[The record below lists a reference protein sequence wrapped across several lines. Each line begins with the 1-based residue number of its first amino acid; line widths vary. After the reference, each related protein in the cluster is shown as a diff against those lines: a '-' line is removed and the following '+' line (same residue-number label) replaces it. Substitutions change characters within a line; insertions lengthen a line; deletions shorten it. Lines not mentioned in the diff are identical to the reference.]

1 MRWFSS
7 MSQKDYFALL
17 DQPQTYAVDSL
28 SLEDVKN
35 TLLTRLHP
43 DRFVNCSALEKRLA
57 EQMSVQI
64 NEAYRTLTDDLL
76 RAQYLC
82 RLRGFDVNE
91 HRPMPADF
99 LMRQMQAHEA
109 LEACEQSHDE
119 TMRFALLREV
129 QLSQKRLIETIRKAF
144 DDDHDDRAAYEAT
157 RELMFVQKLLAQ
169 IQP

>member
-1 MRWFSS
+1 MTQKTYFELLNQPQAFAVDLSS
-7 MSQKDYFALL
+7 LEAVKTALL
-17 DQPQTYAVDSL
+17 S
-28 SLEDVKN
+28 
-35 TLLTRLHP
+35 RLHP
-43 DRFVNCSALEKRLA
+43 DRFVTASALEKRIA
-57 EQMSVQI
+57 QQMSVQV
-64 NEAYRTLTDDLL
+64 NEAYRVLSDDLL

-82 RLRGFDVNE
+82 KLKGFDVNE

-119 TMRFALLREV
+119 TMRFALLREG
-129 QLSQKRLIETIRKAF
+129 QLGQKRLIETIRKAF

-157 RELMFVQKLLAQ
+157 RELMFVEKLLAQ

>member
-1 MRWFSS
+1 MTWFSG

-17 DQPQTYAVDSL
+17 NQPQTYAVDLS
-28 SLEDVKN
+28 SLETTKN
-35 TLLTRLHP
+35 ALLSRLHP
-43 DRFVNCSALEKRLA
+43 DRFVNCSALERRLA
-57 EQMSVQI
+57 EQLSVQI

-82 RLRGFDVNE
+82 QLRGYDVND

-129 QLSQKRLIETIRKAF
+129 QMSQGRLIEAIRQAF
-144 DDDHDDRAAYEAT
+144 DVDHDDKAAYEAT